1 MVVHIIIT
9 FVVIIIILITIISE
23 KFCVLLLYKL
33 LEQNRT
39 GIIQWFS
46 KESIFTVSDRL
57 RDRTDLDEMRI
68 LPPILEGLYL
78 PYPDLDHRIVLNI
91 KLGQ

>member
-1 MVVHIIIT
+1 M
-9 FVVIIIILITIISE
+9 
-23 KFCVLLLYKL
+23 
-33 LEQNRT
+33 
-39 GIIQWFS
+39 
-46 KESIFTVSDRL
+46 SDRL